1 MVSVLLIDNY
11 DSFTWNLVQL
21 LRESGLCSFKVSHN
35 DAVSAEDCSNFDKI
49 LISPGPGL
57 PHGAGI
63 TCEVIKRWSEHKSIL
78 GVCLGHQAIGVV
90 FGAQLKRLSFPKHG
104 SRELSVLTNTHTKL
118 FRNIPARF
126 QTGHYHSWVL
136 NPENFPESLLITAE
150 DNSGNIM
157 AITHKT
163 FDVHGVQ
170 FHPESIMTGY
180 GKQMISNWLAG

>member
-21 LRESGLCSFKVSHN
+21 LRESGMCRYEVAFNDSISADECSG
-35 DAVSAEDCSNFDKI
+35 FDKI

-57 PHGAGI
+57 PHEAGI

-90 FGAQLKRLSFPKHG
+90 FGAKLKRLPCPKHG
-104 SRELSVLTNTHTKL
+104 SKELCVLTKAQTKL
-118 FRNIPARF
+118 FGNIPESF

-136 NPENFPESLLITAE
+136 NPQHFPESLLITAE
-150 DNSGNIM
+150 DNYGNIM

-163 FDVHGVQ
+163 YDVHGVQ

-180 GKQMISNWLAG
+180 GKQMISNWLSD